1 MSAIGRRE
9 RKRQQTADHL
19 VDTAWALFQA
29 QGFEAVTMEAI
40 AETADV
46 AKGTLYKYFPVKEA
60 LLRHQFHRELTK
72 TLPGILKQL
81 SDLATIAEQLKGFL
95 DLSADWSIK
104 HRQHIGPYLT
114 LRMREAGIPYNPNSQ
129 KRSGVEQ
136 LFTNFIKQG
145 QESGEFRNDLEAA
158 TAAQYL
164 EFLYL
169 ASLMRWLNNREIDLH
184 EECHTMLNLFLHG
197 LTS

>member
-1 MSAIGRRE
+1 
-9 RKRQQTADHL
+9 
-19 VDTAWALFQA
+19 
-29 QGFEAVTMEAI
+29 MEAI